1 MLLILLIKKQYVSS
15 DSRLGLARNTKH
27 YFYNNL
33 SEWAT
38 PEEEREKVRAV
49 LSELR
54 LRLFNLKEVINGRY
68 EYYIILFPELFKK
81 EAEERERAYLEK
93 WRMLCPTDCS
103 VVSDV
108 TRARGYVSF

>member
-68 EYYIILFPELFKK
+68 EYYLISRIIQKGSGGKSTGLLRKV
-81 EAEERERAYLEK
+81 A
-93 WRMLCPTDCS
+93 D
-103 VVSDV
+103 VVPN
-108 TRARGYVSF
+108 RL